1 MGGAPST
8 PRLGGGAPEQETAE
22 HLIAAFVG
30 EKSFPLASDYW
41 QKLLE
46 VQLDLRWSAD
56 RVREA
61 CSVFGACIVLFV
73 SSFFR

>member
-1 MGGAPST
+1 MGGAQST
-8 PRLGGGAPEQETAE
+8 PRLGGGAPEEETAE
-22 HLIAAFVG
+22 YLIAAFVG

-46 VQLDLRWSAD
+46 VQLDLRWSPD

-61 CSVFGACIVLFV
+61 CRLFGV
-73 SSFFR
+73 